1 MAASLPASVGV
12 DSPRARRV
20 LAASNLGL
28 VCTGL
33 YATAFGPA
41 LPFLAD
47 DFGVSLDSAGLLLTA
62 LFLGSITASAAL
74 AFRFHRLEPRLVG
87 AAGLAI
93 VASGLVLLGLAP
105 SWQTAIASAVLLG
118 VGDGLLVASA
128 HAIAASVAVNPGAA
142 INRLNLY
149 FAFGATVGPIWSGA
163 ILSQTGERGL
173 LFAGIALVAVIAAAL
188 LLAGGS
194 APTLHTHDTN
204 DPLRPHGATPW
215 VMGVV
220 LCLYVGAE
228 FGLGSWVSSYSKDA
242 FGTGVMAGAFVTAGY
257 WGALAVGRMVSTS
270 LFERGQRSSTVLT
283 AAIVGALITS
293 TILVASGGNAAAGI
307 AAALATGFFFG
318 PIWPSAIAAA
328 SERARANAPALM
340 VTVGNAGG
348 LVFPWLQGRVLV
360 SSGSSSA
367 IAVTAVLCAGM
378 LVVAGTFLFVTS
390 RKGTGRGAS
399 LE

>member
-1 MAASLPASVGV
+1 MALSTTTGQAI

-62 LFLGSITASAAL
+62 LFLGSITASASL

-87 AAGLAI
+87 AAGLLV
-93 VASGLVLLGLAP
+93 VASGLVLLGVAP
-105 SWQTAIASAVLLG
+105 SWQTALGCAVLLG
-118 VGDGLLVASA
+118 LGDGLLVASA
-128 HAIAASVAVNPGAA
+128 HAIAASVAANPGAA

-173 LFAGIALVAVIAAAL
+173 LFAGIALVALIAAVL
-188 LLAGGS
+188 LIAGGNVP
-194 APTLHTHDTN
+194 ARHTHDTS

-215 VMGVV
+215 VMGAV

-270 LFERGQRSSTVLT
+270 LFERGQRSSTVLSG
-283 AAIVGALITS
+283 AIVGALITS
-293 TILVASGGNAAAGI
+293 TILVASGGHAAAGI
-307 AAALATGFFFG
+307 TAALATGFFFG

-367 IAVTAVLCAGM
+367 IAVTAVLCLGM
-378 LVVAGTFLFVTS
+378 LLVAG
-390 RKGTGRGAS
+390 A
-399 LE
+399 

>member
-1 MAASLPASVGV
+1 MTTDVR

-41 LPFLAD
+41 LPFLAA
-47 DFGVSLDSAGLLLTA
+47 DFGVSLDRAGLLLTA
-62 LFLGSITASAAL
+62 LFLGSITASASLAL
-74 AFRFHRLEPRLVG
+74 RFHSLEARLVG
-87 AAGLAI
+87 AVGLTT
-93 VASGLVLLGLAP
+93 VAAGLVLLGIAP

-163 ILSQTGERGL
+163 ILSQTGERGI
-173 LFAGIALVAVIAAAL
+173 LFTGIALTALIAAAL
-188 LLAGGS
+188 LLAGGRV
-194 APTLHTHDTN
+194 PILQTHDAG

-215 VMGVV
+215 VMGAV

-257 WGALAVGRMVSTS
+257 WGALAVGRLVSTS
-270 LFERGQRSSTVLT
+270 LFEHGQRSSTVLT
-283 AAIVGALITS
+283 GAMVGALITS
-293 TILVASGGNAAAGI
+293 TLLVAAGGNAAAGI
-307 AAALATGFFFG
+307 TAALATGFFFG

-348 LVFPWLQGRVLV
+348 LIFPWLQGRVLV

-367 IAVTAVLCAGM
+367 IAVTAILCAAM
-378 LVVAGTFLFVTS
+378 LVVCGAFLLATS
-390 RKGTGRGAS
+390 RRPARPQPS